1 MFYRDYPMDSIES
14 DRELIEA
21 NGGASALA
29 RKLKYQTQRVQN
41 WTVRGIPPKE
51 KLLHPEIFLKKKSRT
66 NSAVAA

>member
-1 MFYRDYPMDSIES
+1 MFYVELHMDSIDA
-14 DRELIEA
+14 DRALIEA

-51 KLLHPEIFLKKKSRT
+51 KLLHPEIFLKKKSRS
-66 NSAVAA
+66 NAVAA